1 MGCVVDIIQSLFQ
14 RKHATE
20 REFQKI
26 MQSSSANLLELVQS
40 VVSYQMEPQAIETGL
55 LDYMRVESCRVEE
68 FLDSANAQGNRYWYS
83 YRRTVAFLKNF
94 SEACTI
100 LISLQENATRREL
113 LEVRGDFVGDT
124 GKCLQSMRELLI
136 SGCNYCILEAEKHHI
151 YKEIPLV
158 ALTSS
163 SGTPVVKQIILPM
176 TRRVRHESQPSLT
189 VIALATKFLQL
200 SERNSIFDIYTQGD
214 TIPSLGDVTPEFLN
228 AEEVRLLQTHF
239 HNMQSVY
246 DTFVYGSDI
255 SSQNPNISLLYNH
268 ISIILN
274 LLELATLCIH
284 YYQRHVHQKVS
295 SCLLQSLD
303 IPNGFELL
311 DKAVAYSLSYADF
324 FRKAARTLCQD
335 MLRQY
340 AEPGVIATAVPN
352 YRGFH
357 VRPSTLI
364 AKIVAH
370 YGSDVTMKLDG
381 VSYDAKMPLELF
393 RANEELNAQK
403 RRQIFTLLTQN
414 EVLQEAKEMPE
425 TIDQKKLIAR
435 DVMLDM
441 FEKKQVV
448 VYDTDFSFSDI
459 ADMENESYFE
469 FVKRVMIRYMAM
481 GKLDAQIDTEVI
493 FEGDKRVLQ
502 DIKILA
508 EHGYGEDI
516 YGNNVVLPT
525 ELSYLRR

>member
-1 MGCVVDIIQSLFQ
+1 MDIIWSLFQ

-26 MQSSSANLLELVQS
+26 MQTCSAHMLELVQS
-40 VVSYQMEPQAIETGL
+40 VVSFQMEPQSIDLLL
-55 LDYMRVESCRVEE
+55 LDYLRVESCAVEE
-68 FLDSANAQGNRYWYS
+68 FLDYANAQGNRYWYS

-94 SEACTI
+94 SEVCHI
-100 LISLQENATRREL
+100 LISLQENAQRREL
-113 LEVRGDFVGDT
+113 LQVEGNFVADT
-124 GKCLQSMRELLI
+124 EKCLHAMREFLI
-136 SGCNYCILEAEKHHI
+136 SGCNYCILEAQKHHI
-151 YKEIPLV
+151 YKEMPLV
-158 ALTSS
+158 ALSNSS
-163 SGTPVVKQIILPM
+163 TISARQSVTLPM
-176 TRRVRHESQPSLT
+176 TRRVRHESKPSLT

-200 SERNSIFDIYTQGD
+200 SERNSIFDIYTRSD
-214 TIPSLGDVTPEFLN
+214 TIPSLGDLTPETISS
-228 AEEVRLLQTHF
+228 EEVRLLQTHF

-255 SSQNPNISLLYNH
+255 SSQNPNISVLYNH

-274 LLELATLCIH
+274 LLEVTTLTIH
-284 YYQRHVHQKVS
+284 YYQRHVHQKLS

-303 IPNGFELL
+303 YPHALELL
-311 DKAVAYSLSYADF
+311 DKVVVYSLSYADR

-335 MLRQY
+335 MLKQY
-340 AEPGVIATAVPN
+340 AEPGVITAPVPN

-370 YGSDVTMKLDG
+370 YGSDVIMKLDG

-414 EVLQEAKEMPE
+414 EVLQQQLEMPE
-425 TIDQKKLIAR
+425 NINQKKVVAR
-435 DVMLDM
+435 DVILDM
-441 FEKKQVV
+441 FEKKQIV
-448 VYDTDFSFSDI
+448 VYDTNFSFSDI

-469 FVKRVMIRYMAM
+469 FVKRVMIRYMAI
-481 GKLDAQIDTEVI
+481 GKIDAQIDTQVT

-508 EHGYGEDI
+508 DNGYGEDI
-516 YGNNVVLPT
+516 YGNNIVLPT
-525 ELSYLRR
+525 ELSYLRK